1 MSYLI
6 GIVIYLITI
15 YINNY
20 LKVNCNF
27 YANSVYMCTNDYDL
41 FIAKIRRIIFF
52 LFGNLYL
59 IIFSISENISIV

>member
-15 YINNY
+15 YINNF

-27 YANSVYMCTNDYDL
+27 NANSAYMCTNDYDL